1 VKIPFGTQAY
11 KHKSLTLSAQR
22 CINLY
27 AEQQPQDAKENVAL
41 LWAPGMPIYQ
51 SVGVGPIRGLTFMSG
66 FLYVV
71 SGTRLIRV
79 AANSDTLDL
88 GELPGTG
95 LVQMA
100 NDGTNLVIVCGPES
114 DQTFVATMST
124 LAQISDA
131 DFLGAAD
138 VAWMDGYFVFL
149 KPDSNQFYLSDLND
163 PTSYDA
169 TQIATAEGSPEDLIG
184 LIVDHREL
192 WLMKEGP
199 GTEVWYNSGASPFPF
214 ERATGA
220 YLERG
225 CASKNA
231 ITKLDN
237 SVFWVGDD
245 GVAYRAEG
253 YAPRRISTHAIEQQL
268 AKNGVADLV
277 AFSYTDEGH
286 PFYVL
291 KKPGVFTFV
300 YDVATELWHERVS
313 SGRDDYRVSA
323 YAKAFDKHL
332 VGDDTSN
339 KIYSLDPDN
348 LNGEDGDTVI
358 ATVTG
363 APLWAEGNRFT
374 LKSFLIDFE
383 HGVGLTTG
391 QGSDPQ
397 VMLRFSKNAG
407 NSWGPEKWRTLG
419 KKGKYSTRCIWRRF
433 GTMRQGLPEISI
445 SDPVKRIVIG
455 AYADV
460 VQGSL

>member
-27 AEQQPQDAKENVAL
+27 AEQQPQDAKEAVAL
-41 LWAPGMPIYQ
+41 LWAPGLPLYQ
-51 SVGVGPIRGLTFMSG
+51 AVGAGPIRGLMFMRN

-79 AANSDTLDL
+79 ANSGATLDL
-88 GELPGTG
+88 GEIPGVG

-100 NDGTNLVIVCGPES
+100 NDGTNIVILSGPES
-114 DQTFVATMST
+114 DQAYVATQST
-124 LAQISDA
+124 LTQITDSD
-131 DFLGAAD
+131 FPGASD
-138 VAWMDGYFVFL
+138 VAWMDGYFVFI
-149 KPDSNQFYLSDLND
+149 KPDSNQFFLSELND
-163 PTSYDA
+163 PTDYDA

-225 CASKNA
+225 CASKKA

-245 GVAYRAEG
+245 GVVYRAEG
-253 YAPRRISTHAIEQQL
+253 YSPRRVSTHAIEQQIS
-268 AKNGVADLV
+268 KNGTADIV

-313 SGRDDYRVSA
+313 YQRDDYRVST
-323 YAKAFDKHL
+323 YCFAFDKHI
-332 VGDDTSN
+332 VGDDANN
-339 KIYSLDPDN
+339 KLYVLDPDDVT
-348 LNGEDGDTVI
+348 GEDGDTVI

-363 APLWAEGNRFT
+363 SPLWAEGNRFT
-374 LKSFLIDFE
+374 LKSLLIDFE
-383 HGVGLTTG
+383 HGAGLTTG

-397 VMLRFSKNAG
+397 VMLRFSRDG
-407 NSWGPEKWRTLG
+407 GHSWGPEKWRDLG
-419 KKGKYSTRCIWRRF
+419 KKGKYNTRCLWRRF

-445 SDPVKRIVIG
+445 SDPIPRVVIG